1 MTVSENSSDTG
12 LSVLNTTSD
21 NSNHQTTAA
30 NDATISVD
38 GMTITRASNSIQD
51 LFDGYT
57 LSLSGTTTSAF
68 RISSSLDE
76 TSALDPMKEFVAS
89 YNKTRK
95 VIEDLTKV
103 SDNPEN
109 SGPLSDDITIKNIK
123 NQLNKLINGK
133 LIGFGSTSYYA
144 STLGLQTAR
153 DGSLSVDETKF
164 KKIFLKILHHL
175 MQFSIHPIP
184 QIHLI

>member
-76 TSALDPMKEFVAS
+76 TSALDSMKEFVAS

-103 SDNPEN
+103 GDNPEN

-133 LIGFGSTSYYA
+133 LIGFDQHHTMHLHTVYKLLEMVVYR
-144 STLGLQTAR
+144 LMKQ
-153 DGSLSVDETKF
+153 SL
-164 KKIFLKILHHL
+164 KKIFLEILHHL